1 MKTQTQC
8 KVKFYRNR
16 YGGFGIVPEDSTL
29 IGSAVDIAVC
39 QTKEDAQDICN
50 ALNTQSDLIE
60 ACVKLLARCETRPDV
75 AKWLGLHDMKIAVA
89 EALGQPTDGIVTD
102 L

>member
-16 YGGFGIVPEDSTL
+16 YGGYGIVPEDSTL

-39 QTKEDAQDICN
+39 RTKEDAQDICN
-50 ALNTQSDLIE
+50 ALNTQADLIA
-60 ACVKLLARCETRPDV
+60 ACKHAIAAIEDEKELQALRGNSVHSNLGAAHSALRQAI
-75 AKWLGLHDMKIAVA
+75 AKA
-89 EALGQPTDGIVTD
+89 QP
-102 L
+102 